1 MKLWRVLGWLT
12 QILLAIAGLLVG
24 ALLYASHTEPGTR
37 VLWHVALQLSG
48 GRLSGVLEGG
58 TLATGLRL
66 QQVAWNASGHQI
78 QIDQI
83 NGQWG
88 VVRKPWRLKVDE
100 LQIGTV
106 DAYLAPAAKASETL
120 PLATLPQTLA
130 LPLPFEILALRIN
143 RLRLHPAQHSTPNIA
158 HQKDPANAAVT
169 ELSALSLRA
178 RSDSQTHQ
186 LIVEQLTTPLGKLK
200 GALELGAQKPFALSG
215 AVHFLSLP
223 RTKPALPVQ
232 QLHLKLSGALEQ
244 IVVELDALGTQL
256 TGHAQIEIMP
266 PFATQSATPVTQ
278 VKFKIQDSVYAGLP
292 LTGSG
297 HLQLGAKR
305 VVLSATQLLI
315 ADNKIRVQGS
325 LGEVGDQLEFTLDAP
340 HLKRLDAFY
349 AGLSGA
355 LKATGHLSGQLAAPN
370 IVANYQATKLV
381 LGQTRVAQ
389 AKGQI
394 EWGAAA
400 HSVLAWEID
409 GRNIMLPGLALQ
421 TLKARV
427 IGTRARHQL
436 TAAAIG
442 QVGKNPFDL
451 NLAAHG
457 ALQNTAA
464 QMRWQGTLTQ
474 LENRN
479 SHLTRVTGLP
489 ALRLLAPVDLSVEPN
504 RVTLG
509 ATQLQ
514 IEQATLALR
523 TLIYA
528 PGILRSAGTLKGVE
542 GAELL
547 RLQQVL
553 TGNLHTFKTDLVLDG
568 DWDFSLGETTAT
580 GYLQVT
586 RRTGDIRL
594 NTSQRF
600 TALGINALAARI
612 DLSGQRQIHLN
623 LRAQAARLG
632 ALDAE
637 LASTLSLNQGQWSIA
652 PEAPLSGRI
661 ALAAPALRTISA
673 LLGPQYIFE
682 GRLAMDL
689 TLAGQ
694 FAKPKVSGHLSG
706 DDLAVNLLD
715 EGVALS
721 RGIIRIALSENQ
733 VDFRQVEFHGVEGT
747 VRILGGIA
755 LDHVN
760 PILSAK
766 LVADKFELF
775 ATPDKQ
781 LSLSGQATLANRDA
795 SGGLA
800 IDGDFK
806 IDHALFDLPATPSPK
821 LGDDVIVMRANDEPA
836 QAVLPV
842 LASDKQCS
850 PGGFLPAAK
859 IHLDLG
865 RDFRFHGAGADLKLR
880 GKLSVLSEFNK
891 PLYAV
896 GDIRVD
902 PGSTYEAF
910 GRKLA
915 IENGYFGFNGP
926 LNNPSINVLAMR
938 RNQEVEVGVQVSGT
952 LRMPHALLIS
962 EPNLPDNEKISWLLF
977 GHGSSGGMNLG
988 QVNTAAAAFALL
1000 GSVGG
1005 KQIAKTIGLDE
1016 FSIGESEAGLTDPQV
1031 VNLAKALNERF
1042 ILGYEQGLTTAASI
1056 FKATWQFS
1064 RSWSITA
1071 HTGTLNGVDL
1081 LFNRRFD

>member
-1 MKLWRVLGWLT
+1 MKVWRVLGWLT
-12 QILLAIAGLLVG
+12 QSLLVIAALLVG
-24 ALLYASHTEPGTR
+24 IFLYASHTEPGTR
-37 VLWHVALQLSG
+37 ALWQVALQLSG

-66 QQVAWNASGHQI
+66 QQVAWSASGNQI

-88 VVRKPWRLKVDE
+88 LARKPWRLKVDW
-100 LQIGTV
+100 LHLGTV
-106 DAYLAPAAKASETL
+106 EARLAPTAETSETPPL
-120 PLATLPQTLA
+120 PTLPKTLA
-130 LPLPFEILALRIN
+130 LPLPFEILELRIN

-158 HQKDPANAAVT
+158 HQKGAANAAVT
-169 ELSALSLRA
+169 ELSDLTLRA

-186 LIVEQLTTPLGKLK
+186 LTVEQLTTPFGKLK
-200 GALELGAQKPFALSG
+200 GTLQLGAQKPFALSG
-215 AVHFLSLP
+215 AVDFLSSP
-223 RTKPALPVQ
+223 RTQPALPIQ
-232 QLHLKLSGALEQ
+232 HLQLRLSGSLEQ
-244 IVVELDALGTQL
+244 IEVELDALGAQL
-256 TGHAQIEIMP
+256 AGHAQIEIMP
-266 PFATQSATPVTQ
+266 SFATQSAPPVTQ
-278 VKFKIQDSVYAGLP
+278 IKFKIQDSVYAGLP
-292 LTGSG
+292 FTGSG
-297 HLQLGAKR
+297 HLQLGVKR
-305 VVLSATQLLI
+305 VILSATELLI
-315 ADNKIRVQGS
+315 AGNKIRLQGR
-325 LGEVGDQLEFTLDAP
+325 LGEADDQLEFMLDAP

-349 AGLSGA
+349 AGLSGS
-355 LKATGHLSGQLAAPN
+355 LKARGHLSGQLAAPN
-370 IVANYQATKLV
+370 IVAHYQATELV
-381 LGQTRVAQ
+381 FGPTSVAQ
-389 AKGQI
+389 AQGQI
-394 EWGAAA
+394 EWRAAA
-400 HSVLAWEID
+400 HSALALELD
-409 GRNIMLPGLALQ
+409 GRHIITPGLALH

-427 IGTRARHQL
+427 TGTRARHQF
-436 TAAAIG
+436 TAAAVG

-451 NLAAHG
+451 NLAARG
-457 ALQNTAA
+457 ALQQTAA

-474 LENRN
+474 LENR
-479 SHLTRVTGLP
+479 HPQHTQAVGLP
-489 ALRLLAPVDLSVEPN
+489 ALSLLAPVALSLEPN

-509 ATQLQ
+509 AAQLH

-523 TLIYA
+523 SLIYA
-528 PGILRSAGTLKGVE
+528 PGVIRSAGTLKGME
-542 GAELL
+542 LGGLL
-547 RLQQVL
+547 RLRQAL
-553 TGNLHTFKTDLVLDG
+553 TGHLPTFKTDLVLDG
-568 DWDFSLGETTAT
+568 DWDFSLGESAT
-580 GYLQVT
+580 GYLQLT

-600 TALGINALAARI
+600 TALGIDTLAARI
-612 DLSGQRQIHLN
+612 DLSGRRQVHLN

-632 ALDAE
+632 TLDAK
-637 LASTLSLNQGQWSIA
+637 LASALSLNHGQWSIA
-652 PEAPLSGRI
+652 PEAPLSGQI
-661 ALAAPALRTISA
+661 ALAVPTLRTISA
-673 LLGPQYIFE
+673 LLGPQYLFE

-694 FAKPKVSGHLSG
+694 FAKPKFSGHLNG

-715 EGVALS
+715 EGISLS

-747 VRILGGIA
+747 VRVLGGIA
-755 LDHVN
+755 LDHAN
-760 PILSAK
+760 PILSAQ

-781 LSLSGQATLANRDA
+781 LSISGQATLANRDA
-795 SGGLA
+795 LGGLA

-806 IDHALFDLPATPSPK
+806 IDHALFDLPATPAPK
-821 LGDDVIVMRANDEPA
+821 LGDDVIVIRANDAPA
-836 QAVLPV
+836 QAALDA
-842 LASDKQCS
+842 LASDRPRA
-850 PGGFLPAAK
+850 PGGFLPTAK
-859 IHLDLG
+859 INLDLG
-865 RDFRFHGAGADLKLR
+865 RNFRFHGAGADLKLR

-902 PGSTYEAF
+902 QGSTYETF

-926 LNNPSINVLAMR
+926 INNPSINVLAMR

-952 LRMPHALLIS
+952 LRMPNAHLVS

-988 QVNTAAAAFALL
+988 QTNTAAAAFALL
-1000 GSVGG
+1000 GGVGG
-1005 KQIAKTIGLDE
+1005 KRIAQTIGLDE
-1016 FSIGESEAGLTDPQV
+1016 FSVGQSDTGLTDPQV

-1071 HTGTLNGVDL
+1071 HTGTLNGIDL